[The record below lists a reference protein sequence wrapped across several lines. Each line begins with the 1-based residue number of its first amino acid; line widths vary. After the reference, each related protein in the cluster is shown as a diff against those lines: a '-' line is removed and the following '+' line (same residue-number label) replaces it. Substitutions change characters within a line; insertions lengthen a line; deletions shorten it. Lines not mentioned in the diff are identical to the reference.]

1 LLAQLLKEAILEQQR
16 VASSR
21 TDWGNGR
28 AAFRAN
34 RPAIQKLLDEDWPL
48 TTIYQRVQDSLAGIS
63 YRQFINLVRKNF
75 PSTSQ
80 LRRTKNNALTQS
92 ISSAQST
99 PVVES
104 PVQTPKLAAKETT
117 KDETLD
123 TTPPPKP
130 APFEFIK
137 SYKPGPKVPNLKD
150 LF

>member
-21 TDWGNGR
+21 TVWGNGR

-34 RPAIQKLLDEDWPL
+34 RPTIQKLLAEDWSM

-63 YRQFINLVRKNF
+63 YRQFIKLVRKNF

-80 LRRTKNNALTQS
+80 LRQAKNKPLTQS
-92 ISSAQST
+92 IASAEST
-99 PVVES
+99 A
-104 PVQTPKLAAKETT
+104 QTPKLAAKETT
-117 KDETLD
+117 KAETLD

-137 SYKPGPKVPNLKD
+137 SYKPGPKVPNLND